1 MIYLDHAA
9 TSFPKPIEV
18 QHAMQMATSCGN
30 PGRSGHG
37 PGLDASRY
45 IFEARNKCAEFLNC
59 KDEERIIFTSGAT
72 EALNLAILGS
82 LKPSFKIV
90 TTDLEHNSVARVL
103 EASEEQ
109 MSLNWLC
116 LSAKNGDFHLN
127 LMDEINKSD
136 IPNIV
141 IVNHISNVTGVR
153 QNLSELRRVCLDN
166 NILLIID
173 GSQSIGHEVVELHKN
188 EILCFGGHKGLMGP
202 MGVGVM
208 ALGEEVQLKPLKFG
222 GTGSNSESL
231 EMPSTLPDRLEVG
244 TQNVPGIHS
253 LGVAIDLFDRD
264 KLVNIESH
272 LQELRA
278 LLINSLKDLKEVV
291 VHSPLKGG
299 SAISIDIPG
308 YDIGNLS
315 HNLWDKYQICTRVGL
330 QCSPLAHK
338 SLGTFPNGTLRI
350 SLGAD
355 TKKVI
360 IKAFVDSLKKE
371 LKY

>member
-1 MIYLDHAA
+1 
-9 TSFPKPIEV
+9 
-18 QHAMQMATSCGN
+18 MQMATSCGN

-37 PGLDASRY
+37 PGLDASRFV
-45 IFEARNKCAEFLNC
+45 FEARIKCAEFLDC
-59 KDEERIIFTSGAT
+59 KNEDRVVFTSGAT

-82 LKPSFKIV
+82 LKPSFKVV

-103 EASEEQ
+103 AASKEK
-109 MSLNWLC
+109 MGLNWLC
-116 LSAKNGDFHLN
+116 LSAIHGDFHLN
-127 LMDEINKSD
+127 LMAEIDRSGK
-136 IPNIV
+136 PNMV

-153 QNLSELRRVCLDN
+153 QDLSELRKICLEN
-166 NILLIID
+166 HILLIID
-173 GSQSIGHEVVELHKN
+173 GSQSVGHEMVKLYKN

-202 MGVGVM
+202 MGIGVM

-231 EMPSTLPDRLEVG
+231 EMPSALPDQLEVG

-253 LGVAIDLFDRD
+253 LGVAVDLFNRD
-264 KLVNIESH
+264 KLVEIKSH
-272 LQELRA
+272 IQELRT
-278 LLINSLKDLKEVV
+278 LLINSLNDLRGVV
-291 VHSPLKGG
+291 VHSPLEGG

-308 YDIGNLS
+308 NDIGNLS
-315 HNLWDKYQICTRVGL
+315 HNLWDKYEICTRVGL

-338 SLGTFPNGTLRI
+338 SLGTFPNGTLRV

-355 TKKVI
+355 TKEVM